1 MVLQCRCF
9 VVNKMNPLAQKEN
22 LAVDLSRFEEISHSF
37 FEKLSGEK
45 VLSFNI
51 YDQNEKIIFESGK
64 AISKE
69 DIIAKSKQG
78 VRFFIP
84 RISEKVGNYD
94 YEIFSKDKLKSL
106 AENTA
111 STYSSIRKNGQ
122 MTYEQYVNTHKDMTE
137 LLTSLKSEDR
147 YGGILG
153 LLKDIG
159 DFDYY
164 TYVHSVNVGL
174 LAMIYQYKT
183 SYNAER
189 IRTMSMAGYLH
200 DIGKLRIPKEIVDKP
215 GLLTK
220 QEMAAMLEHTREG
233 YRILADVEKYSPKKK
248 ISDLIKFSALFH
260 HRKYTIY
267 GYPNR
272 KERDGASREFYF
284 KLPEEVRILGICD
297 MYDALTTTTPWRE
310 GNDPR
315 SALRAILNSS
325 NYYFSVSDVHLFL
338 KALALSLNRGK
349 DFIDEGSFV
358 MIEAGG
364 KTLGKEQQTPVSYEF
379 ARVIEVF
386 KGRPI
391 NPRVEIF
398 YDAILNKKKNH
409 IQIDLRSDNYR
420 KIVRVIENPRMTA
433 MLRKLFMDQN

>member
-1 MVLQCRCF
+1 
-9 VVNKMNPLAQKEN
+9 MNPVDQKET
-22 LAVDLSRFEEISHSF
+22 LSIDLSRFEEISHSF

-51 YDQNEKIIFESGK
+51 YDQNEQIIFHAGK
-64 AISKE
+64 AISRE
-69 DIIAKSKQG
+69 EIQEQSKQG

-94 YEIFSKDKLKSL
+94 YEIFSRDKLQIL

-111 STYSSIRKNGQ
+111 STYSSVRKTGK
-122 MTYEQYVNTHKDMTE
+122 MTYEQYVNTHRDMIE
-137 LLTSLKSEDR
+137 LLNSLKSEDR
-147 YGGILG
+147 YGGVLG
-153 LLKDIG
+153 LLKDIN

-183 SYNAER
+183 SYNADR
-189 IRTMSMAGYLH
+189 IRSMSMAGYLH

-215 GLLTK
+215 GMLSK
-220 QEMAAMLEHTREG
+220 QEMAVMLEHTREG
-233 YRILADVEKYSPKKK
+233 YRILADIEKYAPQKK
-248 ISDLIKFSALFH
+248 ISDLIKYGALFH
-260 HRKYTIY
+260 HRKYMLY

-272 KERDGASREFYF
+272 KERDGVSREFYF

-297 MYDALTTTTPWRE
+297 MYDALTTNTPWRKGTE
-310 GNDPR
+310 P
-315 SALRAILNSS
+315 STALRAILNAS

-338 KALALSLNRGK
+338 KALALSLNRGR

-364 KTLGKEQQTPVSYEF
+364 RTMGKEQQTPTTYEF
-379 ARVIEVF
+379 ARVIENF
-386 KGRPI
+386 KGRPV
-391 NPRVEIF
+391 NPRIEVF
-398 YDAILNKKKNH
+398 YDATLNKKRNR

-420 KIVRVIENPRMTA
+420 KIVRVIDNPRMTA
-433 MLRKLFMDQN
+433 MLRKLFMKEN